1 MHKQL
6 SWSTE
11 GFVQLLQPCQCPLTS
26 LHPGLSTSWW
36 LLAWRGWP
44 ALTGFRTTLSP
55 MTTCREVQHQTNLH
69 TGKAL
74 FVPFFFIMEV
84 MGGNHLFA
92 VWRDASLSIPPG
104 FCLVQNLAHQ
114 TQSLRQ
120 NPLCYWTQSLAEE
133 ADWDLVQ
140 DKWWLIDKFIVFRCK
155 YTPGLNPRAH
165 WSLWPPG
172 FRKILHPSDSDF
184 AKEGIKMAMHLNIS
198 HEQEHVTSLLPHSS
212 YPKWWRILILSW
224 QHWKPR
230 C

>member
-1 MHKQL
+1 MATGMERLASIDRIQDY
-6 SWSTE
+6 
-11 GFVQLLQPCQCPLTS
+11 FVSNDNLQRNAASDKFAHWESSSCS
-26 LHPGLSTSWW
+26 L
-36 LLAWRGWP
+36 
-44 ALTGFRTTLSP
+44 
-55 MTTCREVQHQTNLH
+55 
-69 TGKAL
+69 
-74 FVPFFFIMEV
+74 FFFHNGSDGRKSPFCSLERCQSEYSTRI
-84 MGGNHLFA
+84 LFGSEFSSPNPVTEA
-92 VWRDASLSIPPG
+92 KP
-104 FCLVQNLAHQ
+104 
-114 TQSLRQ
+114 LR
-120 NPLCYWTQSLAEE
+120 YWTQSLAEE

-140 DKWWLIDKFIVFRCK
+140 DKWWLIDKFTVFRCK
-155 YTPGLNPRAH
+155 YIPGLNPRAH